1 MARNG
6 GVARAAIG
14 VFNILVGALAVWGG
28 GQEVVYNW
36 NEAPL
41 SVGVGAAGA
50 FVGTLFAL
58 SGVKIWRRR
67 PEARTLGLVAAGGT
81 ILVHGAGVMLGIIGM
96 AGLVLGVAY
105 PALVMAWLARPGSGL
120 GRRADT
126 ELRTDDRGGDDRKL
140 RRVALA

>member
-1 MARNG
+1 M
-6 GVARAAIG
+6 AIG

-28 GQEVVYNW
+28 GQEVVYYW
-36 NEAPL
+36 NGESL
-41 SVGVGAAGA
+41 SVGVGAAGT

-67 PEARTLGLVAAGGT
+67 PEARTLGLAAAGGT

-96 AGLVLGVAY
+96 SGLLFGVAY

-120 GRRADT
+120 GQPADR
-126 ELRTDDRGGDDRKL
+126 EPRKEQPSQDDRRL
-140 RRVALA
+140 RRVIATA